1 MPDVRGVPFSPSSV
15 VTECLGDVSLE
26 SDWEFVEP
34 QPSSLSKK
42 RASFWRV
49 SQEEIRHESSLVQ
62 KELGLENGI
71 TNKKKR

>member
-1 MPDVRGVPFSPSSV
+1 MPDVSGVLFSPSSV
-15 VTECLGDVSLE
+15 VAECLGDVSLE
-26 SDWEFVEP
+26 SDCEFVEP

-42 RASFWRV
+42 RAFFWTV
-49 SQEEIRHESSLVQ
+49 SHEEIRYESSPVQ